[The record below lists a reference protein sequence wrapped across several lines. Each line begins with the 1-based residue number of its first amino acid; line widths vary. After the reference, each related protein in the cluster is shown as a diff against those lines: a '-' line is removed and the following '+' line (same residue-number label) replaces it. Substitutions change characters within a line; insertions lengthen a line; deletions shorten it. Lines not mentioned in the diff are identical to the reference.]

1 MQVQVNHDDHVPGR
15 EAMERKIAQMIQGE
29 LDRYAEHITRVEV
42 HLSDANA
49 EKLADD
55 GKRCLIEARVA
66 GHGQLTASH
75 QTGDMRAAIDGAVD
89 KLLRV
94 LDSSLGKALD
104 KTKSARETIRRD
116 GVDGLAEEGQ

>member
-1 MQVQVNHDDHVPGR
+1 MQVQVNHDDHVTGR
-15 EAMERKIAQMIQGE
+15 EDMEREIAQMLEGE
-29 LDRYAEHITRVEV
+29 LDRYADHITRVEV
-42 HLSDANA
+42 HLSDVNA

-55 GKRCLIEARVA
+55 DKRCLIEARVS

-75 QTGDMRAAIDGAVD
+75 QTGDMRAAIDGALD

-104 KTKSARETIRRD
+104 KTKSARDTIRRD
-116 GVDGLAEEGQ
+116 GVDGLAEGL